1 MQLCSPNVI
10 DCADIQETHGKFHYK
25 KKGVRLKSLKA
36 KENSKIADSL
46 VFMLQYGEIVTASSL
61 GLFDAEIVG
70 GSLNILF
77 TPTNNITTIKLV
89 RTAIIT

>member
-1 MQLCSPNVI
+1 MELRVLHDN
-10 DCADIQETHGKFHYK
+10 
-25 KKGVRLKSLKA
+25 
-36 KENSKIADSL
+36 SL